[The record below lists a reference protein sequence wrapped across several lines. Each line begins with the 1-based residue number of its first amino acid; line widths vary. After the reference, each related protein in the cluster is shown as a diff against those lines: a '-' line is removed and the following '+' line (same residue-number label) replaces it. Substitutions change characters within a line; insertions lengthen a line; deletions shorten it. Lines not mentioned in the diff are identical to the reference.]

1 MMKSEKQVL
10 IAVCFLVVAAGGF
23 LAGSRLAPN
32 HFKTQDRQV
41 MAGEWSIS
49 INTQPCDAGQL
60 GVHLPERD
68 GDVVT
73 VYCKT
78 MPVAAK

>member
-1 MMKSEKQVL
+1 MYRAWVAGVFVV
-10 IAVCFLVVAAGGF
+10 IVAALGIGMYQRRHSDSGF
-23 LAGSRLAPN
+23 TL
-32 HFKTQDRQV
+32 QDRQV